1 MRKSIA
7 AVAILAATQMFAV
20 DLNGQFFKQM
30 NAFTE
35 AAVAKMLE
43 GAGVTV
49 DPKAEFTEYGKYDDY
64 VIIKN
69 EVGNLNGYV
78 TPNQFYFYDEAKDIL
93 INDFVDVKNADTPV
107 FQLKNQARVDS
118 IKRYLDMNRRGLRD
132 VVVGEQF
139 LNKEGKNNLV
149 IWVDPLCPH
158 CVNKLKSLP
167 SYEDIIKNETAVQ
180 FILYPILGEQSVR
193 TTAALVKK
201 LAGIKTEKERY
212 EFLKTE
218 LGKEYRED
226 ITDLSLIEQL
236 QKDQVQWQIYGIR
249 AVPFEA
255 SAIIGF
261 QTKGDRKV
269 EIFDKK

>member
-7 AVAILAATQMFAV
+7 AVAILAATQVFAV

-35 AAVAKMLE
+35 SAVAKMFD
-43 GAGVTV
+43 GAGISV
-49 DPKAEFTEYGKYDDY
+49 DPKAKFTEYGKYDDY
-64 VIIKN
+64 VIIKSQ
-69 EVGNLNGYV
+69 VDNLGGYV

-93 INDFVDVKNADTPV
+93 INDFVDVKNADTPI
-107 FQLKNQARVDS
+107 FQLKTQARVDS
-118 IKRYLDMNRRGLRD
+118 VKRYLDMNRRGLRD

-139 LNKEGKNNLV
+139 LNKDGKNNLIV
-149 IWVDPLCPH
+149 WVDPLCPH
-158 CVNKLKSLP
+158 CVEKLKSLP
-167 SYEDIIKNETAVQ
+167 SYDDIIKNETAVQ

-201 LAGIKTEKERY
+201 LADIKTEKERY

-218 LGKEYRED
+218 IGKEHRED

-249 AVPFEA
+249 AVPSEA